1 MAGGV
6 NFAVYSRHATDVFLL
21 LFDRPDGEPTN
32 VIRLAN
38 RDKFIWHGQVQGTG
52 PGQLYGY
59 KARGEYRPERGV
71 RFNDAKLLLDP
82 YARAVT
88 GKFRNVDQRRGKRN
102 GPDVCLRGLDNPSYY
117 SLTGPED
124 MPRRYYM
131 NYTGCGNSLDF
142 NSAPVIR
149 LVMDSL
155 GYWVEVMRVDGFRF
169 DLASVLGRTE
179 DGAFKSSASFFDAVS
194 QDPVLN
200 RAILIAEPWDVGVVS
215 GGQFSGGL
223 VRMERPIPRHAPA
236 LRERRRGSAG

>member
-1 MAGGV
+1 
-6 NFAVYSRHATDVFLL
+6 
-21 LFDRPDGEPTN
+21 
-32 VIRLAN
+32 
-38 RDKFIWHGQVQGTG
+38 
-52 PGQLYGY
+52 
-59 KARGEYRPERGV
+59 
-71 RFNDAKLLLDP
+71 
-82 YARAVT
+82 
-88 GKFRNVDQRRGKRN
+88 
-102 GPDVCLRGLDNPSYY
+102 
-117 SLTGPED
+117 

-200 RAILIAEPWDVGVVS
+200 RAILIAEPVGRRGRITWAIFRWTGPNGTADAFTRRFPVL
-215 GGQFSGGL
+215 Q
-223 VRMERPIPRHAPA
+223 
-236 LRERRRGSAG
+236 RRRGSERGQTPVMGHVTHLVDPC